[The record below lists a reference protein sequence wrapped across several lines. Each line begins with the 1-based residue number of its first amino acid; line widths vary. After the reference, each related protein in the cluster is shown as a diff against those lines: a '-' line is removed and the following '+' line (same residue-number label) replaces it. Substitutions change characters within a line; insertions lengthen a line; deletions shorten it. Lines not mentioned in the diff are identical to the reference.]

1 MTMKTRLL
9 AISLL
14 FGILPIVVM
23 LAAANQAGLGLSR
36 DIQNMMAIALMIT
49 ILTCLL
55 TPGII
60 CYWLFSN
67 QVKQIKEFCQKVKAG
82 QYDAFLD
89 VPSERGGEGKENEL
103 VDLMRDMNWMVHRI
117 KVNEIELK
125 QAVTNL
131 TQSKA
136 EIQLQKLELEKVN
149 AEQLVIHQQLQGRT
163 RELTEAVTKIRN
175 LLDNTG
181 QGFLSFGEDLK
192 VAGEYSAECVII
204 FNQEISA
211 KWVPELIYP
220 EDTSQQTFLEAL
232 FKKIFEEDDAFLRET
247 YFSLLP
253 EELIFDGSNIRIEYK
268 YITRLDDPERREIL
282 LVLTDITEQR
292 EMEKKIQNEKNV
304 LAMVVKAVTHYQEF
318 NKAIGEYELFC
329 REELPELIF
338 SQEPVH
344 QKINA
349 IFCAIHTWKGTFG
362 QLGMLRLA
370 ANLHEVESALA
381 ALRDETKECIEQ
393 SELITCFTAYS
404 PELLHNWLKGELV
417 QLQEILGDRFFT
429 GDEAII
435 VENYRLRQLEDKI
448 QRLLNP
454 CQARELIT
462 ELRQLRYKPFS
473 DLLNMYPDYLA
484 NVAINQGKEINSL
497 QITGSKVLVDPE
509 RYHDFAKSLV
519 HVFRNAIAHGLET
532 PEERL
537 VAGKEIQGQI
547 SCNIEDA
554 GGNLVVTIGDDG
566 RGMDADFI
574 RKLAVT
580 KGLCSEEKAGGLSN
594 EESVQLIFA
603 DGFSSAGFAN
613 ELAGRGVGLSAV
625 KKEVEKLDGHIEI
638 FTEQG
643 KGTKFTFVLP
653 LVGSKA
659 TDSFDVLYFG
669 EQVLSQAK
677 TLLQGHFALQSEEV
691 DNERNTDIV
700 SMRNISTF
708 IDIKGV
714 FSGRFMV
721 SADEDL
727 VKHMADG
734 YLHNLEFQEYDKLWL
749 ESALAEF
756 FNTTIGNAL
765 QLVPDW
771 QELDIGTPVTIWAKG
786 ASAKYKGADV
796 ISWKL
801 TTKLGELYLS
811 LISFMRKDGD
821 TSGACTGC

>member
-362 QLGMLRLA
+362 QLG
-370 ANLHEVESALA
+370 
-381 ALRDETKECIEQ
+381 
-393 SELITCFTAYS
+393 
-404 PELLHNWLKGELV
+404 
-417 QLQEILGDRFFT
+417 
-429 GDEAII
+429 
-435 VENYRLRQLEDKI
+435 
-448 QRLLNP
+448 
-454 CQARELIT
+454 
-462 ELRQLRYKPFS
+462 KP
-473 DLLNMYPDYLA
+473 A
-484 NVAINQGKEINSL
+484 
-497 QITGSKVLVDPE
+497 
-509 RYHDFAKSLV
+509 
-519 HVFRNAIAHGLET
+519 
-532 PEERL
+532 
-537 VAGKEIQGQI
+537 
-547 SCNIEDA
+547 
-554 GGNLVVTIGDDG
+554 
-566 RGMDADFI
+566 
-574 RKLAVT
+574 
-580 KGLCSEEKAGGLSN
+580 
-594 EESVQLIFA
+594 
-603 DGFSSAGFAN
+603 
-613 ELAGRGVGLSAV
+613 
-625 KKEVEKLDGHIEI
+625 
-638 FTEQG
+638 
-643 KGTKFTFVLP
+643 
-653 LVGSKA
+653 
-659 TDSFDVLYFG
+659 
-669 EQVLSQAK
+669 
-677 TLLQGHFALQSEEV
+677 
-691 DNERNTDIV
+691 
-700 SMRNISTF
+700 
-708 IDIKGV
+708 
-714 FSGRFMV
+714 
-721 SADEDL
+721 
-727 VKHMADG
+727 
-734 YLHNLEFQEYDKLWL
+734 
-749 ESALAEF
+749 
-756 FNTTIGNAL
+756 
-765 QLVPDW
+765 
-771 QELDIGTPVTIWAKG
+771 
-786 ASAKYKGADV
+786 
-796 ISWKL
+796 
-801 TTKLGELYLS
+801 
-811 LISFMRKDGD
+811 
-821 TSGACTGC
+821 